1 MNYQLIKIGRSADN
15 DVKLSHASVS
25 RHHAEIFVDTE
36 GNVFVRDLNSS
47 NGTFVNDVKI
57 EGGKELKPGD
67 VVRVGV
73 EDLVEWQ
80 KMVQPVSVQARK
92 ITGDQSE
99 SIKSK
104 PRKRQL
110 AIILSFFAIVL
121 LGVGFFV
128 FRSVFT
134 PPTVSIPVDKL
145 PKTQEPQR
153 PQATIH
159 SLENASL
166 EELNNLKN
174 AEVTDFKGDTT
185 LNSKREKGR
194 QLVIKAGVF
203 TMHSEKID
211 EGGGKK
217 EKKVEK
223 TDKSDESG
231 KSDKSE
237 KDKNKDKQEKKK
249 SDEVK
254 QKPEVKSQSGE
265 SATHTWRKG
274 DSLKK
279 IVSAQNA
286 KGCRVNENDILDD
299 NKLDSESQIKEGQEL
314 IIKCRK

>member
-25 RHHAEIFVDTE
+25 RHHAEIFVDTD

-110 AIILSFFAIVL
+110 AIILSFCAIVL

-128 FRSVFT
+128 FRNVLN
-134 PPTVSIPVDKL
+134 PPVASIPIDKL
-145 PKTQEPQR
+145 PQPQETKR
-153 PQATIH
+153 PEATIH

-211 EGGGKK
+211 EGGVKK
-217 EKKVEK
+217 EKTVEQ
-223 TDKSDESG
+223 TDKSDKSG
-231 KSDKSE
+231 KSGKEE

-254 QKPEVKSQSGE
+254 QKPDNQSQSGN
-265 SATHTWRKG
+265 TTVTYRKG
-274 DSLKK
+274 IDTLDK
-279 IVSAQNA
+279 IVDAQKK
-286 KGCRVNENDILDD
+286 KGCTVSKENILDD
-299 NKLDSESQIKEGQEL
+299 NGKDNESQIENGCSL